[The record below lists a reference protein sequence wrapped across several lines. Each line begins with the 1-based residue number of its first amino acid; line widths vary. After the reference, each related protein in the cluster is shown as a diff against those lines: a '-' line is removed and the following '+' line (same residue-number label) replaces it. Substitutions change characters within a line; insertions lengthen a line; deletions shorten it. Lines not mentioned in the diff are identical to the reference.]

1 MDTINANSKV
11 NEANANLHQ
20 LLANLITKYETN
32 EYVYGRLTNYME
44 KLLPVALEN
53 SALIYKQRDERKK
66 QLTSDKDEFTNR
78 FLQKNNY
85 FYSTQSELFLHYD
98 GLHFK
103 IYSEDNIQHQILST
117 ITSEQSLME
126 WKHKTN
132 NNILKRIR
140 EKTPLSAIPESATI
154 QFVINCLCPTYFTTR
169 NQAKYFLT
177 IIGDGIMAKLIVPN
191 ANAIAGANANANA
204 NVSTN
209 ANAGAN
215 AIAGANAS
223 NLIYIISPLFKEL
236 LREISNQ
243 SYAFFG
249 ISTILNNIKFKY
261 YDHNYNDCRL
271 VQFNNKVKKIA
282 LPMELAKHMIDLL
295 CVASHYS
302 QRYGSADAFLQKCSE
317 GKLVEHA
324 LFLHKNP
331 TERIVEKFVE
341 RTITLLPG
349 AKINN
354 KNMVFLWK
362 NYLNEQNIP
371 NIIFYSTLK
380 NILKEKYKYDEVLDN
395 YLDITSAY
403 LPLVAKF
410 IKFWDT
416 TITLSENESEWGAE
430 LEVDE
435 LLILFKQ
442 FNNGKNNL
450 LLNLNLTETLLLDLI
465 HHFYPDISILDNK
478 FIQHVKCSLWEKRNE
493 VLNSLELFK
502 LKCSEQEELLTK
514 SLNDAYEYYTSAK
527 NSLNVSKRYF
537 ERIAV
542 ELINQHIDA
551 DGLIKASW
559 WSV

>member
-1 MDTINANSKV
+1 MDATINTKT
-11 NEANANLHQ
+11 NEVNANLHH
-20 LLANLITKYETN
+20 LLDTLIKKYEPN
-32 EYVYGRLTNYME
+32 DYVYGRLTNYME

-66 QLTSDKDEFTNR
+66 QLTTDKDEFTNR

-85 FYSTQSELFLHYD
+85 FYSSQSELFLHYD

-103 IYSEDNIQHQILST
+103 IYSEDDIQHQILTT
-117 ITSEQSLME
+117 ITSEQHLMD

-154 QFVINCLCPTYFTTR
+154 QFVINSLCPTFFSTR

-177 IIGDGIMAKLIVPN
+177 IIGDNIMAKTAPLGATNV
-191 ANAIAGANANANA
+191 ANS
-204 NVSTN
+204 STN
-209 ANAGAN
+209 T
-215 AIAGANAS
+215 
-223 NLIYIISPLFKEL
+223 YIISPLFKEL

-249 ISTILNNIKFKY
+249 ISTILNNIKFKF
-261 YDHNYNDCRL
+261 YDHTYKDCRL
-271 VQFNNKVKKIA
+271 VPYNNNNKLKKIIISTD
-282 LPMELAKHMIDLL
+282 LGKNMIDLL

-317 GKLVEHA
+317 EKLVEHA

-331 TERIVEKFVE
+331 TEQIVSKFGD
-341 RTITLLPG
+341 RTITVVPG
-349 AKINN
+349 AKINS
-354 KNMVFLWK
+354 KNMIFLWK
-362 NYLNEQNIP
+362 NYLGEQNIP
-371 NIIFYSTLK
+371 NIIFYSSLK
-380 NILKEKYKYDEVLDN
+380 NILKDKYKYDEDSDS

-416 TITLSENESEWGAE
+416 TMVYEGSEGEGE

-435 LLILFKQ
+435 LLALFKP
-442 FNNGKNNL
+442 FNNGKHINMH
-450 LLNLNLTETLLLDLI
+450 LTESLLMDLI
-465 HHFYPDISILDNK
+465 HHFYPETTILENK
-478 FIQHVKCSLWEKRNE
+478 FIQQMKCTLWDKRTD

-502 LKCSEQEELLTK
+502 LKCSEQEDFLPK
-514 SLNDAYEYYTSAK
+514 SLTDAYKFYTAGK
-527 NSLNVSKRYF
+527 NMINMSKRYF
-537 ERIAV
+537 ERIAQ
-542 ELINQHIDA
+542 ELINQHMDT
-551 DGLIKASW
+551 DGLILTSW
-559 WSV
+559 WLTS

>member
-1 MDTINANSKV
+1 MDTINDAKAN
-11 NEANANLHQ
+11 NNLHQ
-20 LLANLITKYETN
+20 LLDNLITKYETN

-103 IYSEDNIQHQILST
+103 IYSEDDIQHQILST

-132 NNILKRIR
+132 INILKRIR

-191 ANAIAGANANANA
+191 SIAGANANVNA
-204 NVSTN
+204 NFN
-209 ANAGAN
+209 AN
-215 AIAGANAS
+215 

-282 LPMELAKHMIDLL
+282 LPMDLAKHMIDLL

-302 QRYGSADAFLQKCSE
+302 QRYDSADAFLQKCSE
-317 GKLVEHA
+317 VKLVDHA
-324 LFLHKNP
+324 LFLNKNP

-349 AKINN
+349 SKINN
-354 KNMVFLWK
+354 KNMIFLWK

-380 NILKEKYKYDEVLDN
+380 NILKEKYKYDEVSEN

-416 TITLSENESEWGAE
+416 TIAVCESEWGTE
-430 LEVDE
+430 LELDE

-442 FNNGKNNL
+442 FNSGKNNL

-465 HHFYPDISILDNK
+465 HHFYPDVNILDNK
-478 FIQHVKCSLWEKRNE
+478 FIQHVKCSLWDKRNE